1 MFRRVCQLL
10 NLVVVAAL
18 ALALYTNSACAADA
32 NPAINSTN
40 PPYTLQP
47 GDMLIISS
55 FDDESLKREL
65 PVLPDG
71 KIYYPGAGGVVA
83 QGLTPAQLEDALARA
98 LIDGKILREGS
109 RIDVTVEKVVG
120 NTIYVTGQVQR
131 PGSFT
136 AAANITVMQAISMA
150 GGLTPFA
157 SRSSIKIIRKE
168 GGKQIIYKFN
178 YNRVARGEALATNI
192 TLHAG
197 DTVIVP

>member
-1 MFRRVCQLL
+1 MGWVGLRGLL
-10 NLVVVAAL
+10 LLPL
-18 ALALYTNSACAADA
+18 ALLYALQASFAATTS
-32 NPAINSTN
+32 PAINSN
-40 PPYTLQP
+40 DPPYTLQP
-47 GDMLIISS
+47 GDLLVISS

-98 LIDGKILREGS
+98 LIDGKILRDGS

-136 AAANITVMQAISMA
+136 AAANITVMQAISLA

-157 SRSSIKIIRKE
+157 SRGSIKIIRKE

-178 YNRVARGEALATNI
+178 YNRVARGDALSTNI